1 MKSASCENNFQ
12 TCYIYLFQRNADV
25 SKEFCIIWKTKNHTF
40 FEQGLFWSIKYL
52 LQEKNAYSA
61 KSCYICR
68 RDVILFQVKL
78 LVFNACH
85 VFRFFFLQPVPSC
98 KKYGILSDGYAL
110 IFWIFFWMF
119 TCKEITYPTSSKWK
133 MRFPRKVTCFDC
145 FNGMPTIEATCIF
158 CLRRNAAPFEWEGL
172 FEKPALVK

>member
-40 FEQGLFWSIKYL
+40 FEQGLFWLIKYL

-78 LVFNACH
+78 LVFHAMYL
-85 VFRFFFLQPVPSC
+85 VFFLQPVPSC